1 MCMFCI
7 ESLSAYSSAANA
19 GFDAAPNLKVFEI
32 IDDPKSKNQRALF
45 SPEVKD
51 PSEEGD
57 ENRGGE
63 VDDCRQASRPGQR
76 DYIVA

>member
-32 IDDPKSKNQRALF
+32 IDDPKSKNQRGHRNFDIL
-45 SPEVKD
+45 D
-51 PSEEGD
+51 
-57 ENRGGE
+57 N
-63 VDDCRQASRPGQR
+63 
-76 DYIVA
+76 